1 MKTFN
6 QYYESIKNKYFSI
19 YFRRYYESGRHN
31 ISDIYYDI
39 EQANRYN
46 IEYVLF
52 NNTFK
57 GDEFFYLYLFPC
69 NEYEYKII
77 SSELIGM
84 FNISSITNE
93 DLKKEENIE
102 LIKKNKNAN
111 IINLED
117 VNLIISS
124 KKFNI

>member
-6 QYYESIKNKYFSI
+6 QYNESIKNKHFPI
-19 YFRRYYESGRHN
+19 YFRRYYESGRYK

-39 EQANRYN
+39 EQANKYS

-52 NNTFK
+52 NNTTK

-69 NEYEYKII
+69 NENESKII

-84 FNISSITNE
+84 FNLSSIFNE
-93 DLKKEENIE
+93 DLTTEENIE
-102 LIKKNKNAN
+102 LIKTSKNAN

-117 VNLIISS
+117 VNLIINSN
-124 KKFNI
+124 KFNI